1 MEKVGFDAVLLGFVQ
16 GLTEFLPVSSSGHLA
31 LTQIFMGM
39 EMPPLS
45 YDLVLHVAT
54 ACATVVFFWFDIWDT
69 FFAWVRGIFSSRHR
83 RSRGWSLGW
92 AVILGTLVTGA
103 VGVAIKDYAATAM
116 MNSLSVGLGLC
127 VTGVVLLLS
136 LFAGRS
142 LGTVMV
148 KDGLFVG
155 LAQAVALW
163 PGVSRSG
170 MTIAAGMGMGLSK
183 EEAFRFSFLL
193 SLPAIFGATLLQA
206 MEVGGWDAFVGSL
219 PPHWYFGAAM
229 SFVSGLLALALLKRL
244 VISSRWWIFGVYC
257 LALGAATVV
266 MSYLEVW

>member
-1 MEKVGFDAVLLGFVQ
+1 MAQIGFDAVLLGLVQ

-31 LTQIFMGM
+31 LTQIFLGM

-54 ACATVVFFWFDIWDT
+54 ACATVVFFWMDIWDA
-69 FFAWVRGIFSSRHR
+69 FFSWTRGLFSARYR
-83 RSRGWSLGW
+83 KSRGWSLGW

-103 VGVAIKDYAATAM
+103 AGLAVKGYAETAM
-116 MNSLSVGLGLC
+116 QNSLSVGIGLC
-127 VTGVVLLLS
+127 ITGVVLLLS

-148 KDGLFVG
+148 KDGFFVG

-163 PGVSRSG
+163 PGISRSG
-170 MTIAAGMGMGLSK
+170 MTIASGMALGLSK
-183 EEAFRFSFLL
+183 EEAFRFSFML

-206 MEVGGWDAFVGSL
+206 LEVGGWDVFVAAL
-219 PPHWYFGAAM
+219 PPYWYLGAGM
-229 SFVSGLLALALLKRL
+229 SFVSGLLALMLLKKL

-257 LALGAATVV
+257 LALGIATVAA
-266 MSYLEVW
+266 SYLEVW

>member
-1 MEKVGFDAVLLGFVQ
+1 MGQVEFDAVLLGLIQ

-31 LTQIFMGM
+31 LTQIFLGM

-54 ACATVVFFWFDIWDT
+54 ACATIVFFLNDILSALFSWARG
-69 FFAWVRGIFSSRHR
+69 FFSVRYR

-103 VGVAIKDYAATAM
+103 IGFAVKGYAETAM
-116 MNSLSVGLGLC
+116 QNSLSVGLGLC
-127 VTGVVLLLS
+127 FTGVVLLLS
-136 LFAGRS
+136 CFIGRG

-163 PGVSRSG
+163 PGISRSG
-170 MTIAAGMGMGLSK
+170 MTIVTGMALGLSK
-183 EEAFRFSFLL
+183 EEAFKFSFML

-206 MEVGGWDAFVGSL
+206 LEVGGWNSFVSTL
-219 PPHWYFGAAM
+219 PPHWYLGAGM
-229 SFVSGLLALALLKRL
+229 SFFSGLLALAILKRL
-244 VISSRWWIFGVYC
+244 VISSKWWVFGAYC
-257 LALGAATVV
+257 LAIGVTTVV
-266 MSYLEVW
+266 ISYLGVW

>member
-1 MEKVGFDAVLLGFVQ
+1 MVQIGFDAVLLGFVQ

-31 LTQIFMGM
+31 LVQIFLGM

-54 ACATVVFFWFDIWDT
+54 ACATVVFFWFDIWDA
-69 FFAWVRGIFSSRHR
+69 FFAWARGIFSSRQR
-83 RSRGWSLGW
+83 RSRGWALGW

-103 VGVAIKDYAATAM
+103 VGFVIKDYAEAAM
-116 MNSLSVGLGLC
+116 RNSLSVGLGLC
-127 VTGVVLLLS
+127 FTGVVLLLS

-170 MTIAAGMGMGLSK
+170 MTIASGMALGLSK
-183 EEAFRFSFLL
+183 EEAFRFSFML
-193 SLPAIFGATLLQA
+193 SLPAIFGATLLQS
-206 MEVGGWDAFVGSL
+206 MEVGGWDAFVAAL
-219 PPHWYFGAAM
+219 PPYWYLGAGM
-229 SFVSGLLALALLKRL
+229 SFFSGLLALMLLKKL
-244 VISSRWWIFGVYC
+244 VISSRWWIFGIYC
-257 LALGAATVV
+257 LALGISTVV